1 MFGPTGKAGLGWPL
15 LTPTGLGQEMP
26 QNILVV
32 DDEAIARRFMERALG
47 AQGYRV
53 MSANDGEQALE
64 LLRMTRRKIALVITD
79 LVMPGMGGH
88 AFALE
93 VARLPSPPP
102 ILYISAYERPQG
114 EMAKR
119 FLQKPF
125 TVEDLARAVR
135 ALIAP
140 AQEVGS

>member
-1 MFGPTGKAGLGWPL
+1 
-15 LTPTGLGQEMP
+15 MP

-32 DDEAIARRFMERALG
+32 DDEAIARKFMERAL
-47 AQGYRV
+47 APEGYRV
-53 MSANDGEQALE
+53 MAANDGEEALK
-64 LLRMTRRKIALVITD
+64 LLQSTRRKIALVITD

-102 ILYISAYERPQG
+102 VLYISAYERPQG
-114 EMAKR
+114 EMAQR

-125 TVEDLARAVR
+125 TVEELIRAVR
-135 ALIAP
+135 VLIAP
-140 AQEVGS
+140 AQGVGS

>member
-1 MFGPTGKAGLGWPL
+1 MAQK
-15 LTPTGLGQEMP
+15 
-26 QNILVV
+26 NILVV
-32 DDEAIARRFMERALG
+32 DDEAVARRFIERALTHE
-47 AQGYRV
+47 GYRV
-53 MSANDGEQALE
+53 MLANDGEQALE

-93 VARLPSPPP
+93 VGRLPSPPAV
-102 ILYISAYERPQG
+102 LYISAYERPEG

-125 TVEDLARAVR
+125 SIPDLVSAVR
-135 ALIAP
+135 ALITP
-140 AQEVGS
+140 PQEVSS

>member
-1 MFGPTGKAGLGWPL
+1 
-15 LTPTGLGQEMP
+15 MP

-32 DDEAIARRFMERALG
+32 DDEAIARRFMERAL
-47 AQGYRV
+47 AQEGYRV
-53 MSANDGEQALE
+53 MLANDGEQALE
-64 LLRMTRRKIALVITD
+64 LLRMTRRKVALVVTD

-93 VARLPSPPP
+93 VGQLPSPPP
-102 ILYISAYERPQG
+102 VLYISAYEGPQG

-125 TVEDLARAVR
+125 TAEDLVAAVR
-135 ALIAP
+135 LLVSP
-140 AQEVGS
+140 PQQVGS

>member
-1 MFGPTGKAGLGWPL
+1 
-15 LTPTGLGQEMP
+15 MP

-32 DDEAIARRFMERALG
+32 DDEAIARRFMERAL
-47 AQGYRV
+47 AQEGYRV
-53 MSANDGEQALE
+53 MLANDGEQALDI
-64 LLRMTRRKIALVITD
+64 LRTTRRKVALVITD

-102 ILYISAYERPQG
+102 VLYISAYESPQG
-114 EMAKR
+114 EKAKR

-125 TVEDLARAVR
+125 TVEALTAAVLT
-135 ALIAP
+135 LITP
-140 AQEVGS
+140 KQGVGS

>member
-1 MFGPTGKAGLGWPL
+1 MWKS
-15 LTPTGLGQEMP
+15 MS

-32 DDEAIARRFMERALG
+32 DDEAIARRFMERAL
-47 AQGYRV
+47 AEQGYRV
-53 MSANDGEQALE
+53 MLASDGEQALE
-64 LLRMTRRKIALVITD
+64 LLRMTRRKVALVITD

-93 VARLPSPPP
+93 VGRLPSPPP
-102 ILYISAYERPQG
+102 MLYVSAYEKPQG

-125 TVEDLARAVR
+125 SVEELVATVQG
-135 ALIAP
+135 LIAP
-140 AQEVGS
+140 PQEVSS

>member
-1 MFGPTGKAGLGWPL
+1 MAL
-15 LTPTGLGQEMP
+15 
-26 QNILVV
+26 NILVV
-32 DDEAIARRFMERALG
+32 DDEAVARQFVERALVNE
-47 AQGYRV
+47 GYRV
-53 MSANDGEQALE
+53 MVANNGEEALD
-64 LLRMTRRKIALVITD
+64 LLRMTRRKISLVITD

-102 ILYISAYERPQG
+102 MLYISAYDRPQG

-125 TVEDLARAVR
+125 TVDELLAAVR
-135 ALIAP
+135 SLTS
-140 AQEVGS
+140 EKVGW

>member
-1 MFGPTGKAGLGWPL
+1 
-15 LTPTGLGQEMP
+15 MP

-32 DDEAIARRFMERALG
+32 DDEAIARRFVERAL
-47 AQGYRV
+47 AAEGYRV
-53 MSANDGEQALE
+53 MQANDGEQALD
-64 LLRMTRRKIALVITD
+64 LLRTTRRRVALVITD

-102 ILYISAYERPQG
+102 VLYISAYESPQG
-114 EMAKR
+114 EMARR

-125 TVEDLARAVR
+125 TVEDLIAAVR
-135 ALIAP
+135 ALVSP
-140 AQEVGS
+140 PQSVGP

>member
-1 MFGPTGKAGLGWPL
+1 MT
-15 LTPTGLGQEMP
+15 

-32 DDEAIARRFMERALG
+32 DDEAVARRFMERALS
-47 AQGYRV
+47 QEGYRV
-53 MSANDGEQALE
+53 MLANDGEQALE

-93 VARLPSPPP
+93 VGRLPSPPAV
-102 ILYISAYERPQG
+102 LYISAYERPEG

-125 TVEDLARAVR
+125 SVTDLVTAVR
-135 ALIAP
+135 ALITP
-140 AQEVGS
+140 PQEVRS

>member
-1 MFGPTGKAGLGWPL
+1 M
-15 LTPTGLGQEMP
+15 Q

-32 DDEAIARRFMERALG
+32 DDEAVARRFMERAL
-47 AQGYRV
+47 AQEGYRV
-53 MSANDGEQALE
+53 MLANDGEQALE
-64 LLRMTRRKIALVITD
+64 LLRMTRRKVALVVTD

-93 VARLPSPPP
+93 VARLPAPPP
-102 ILYISAYERPQG
+102 MLYISAYERPQG

-125 TVEDLARAVR
+125 TVEELVDAVR
-135 ALIAP
+135 ALVSP
-140 AQEVGS
+140 PQGVGS

>member
-1 MFGPTGKAGLGWPL
+1 MA
-15 LTPTGLGQEMP
+15 

-32 DDEAIARRFMERALG
+32 DDEAIARRFIERALVEE
-47 AQGYRV
+47 GYRV
-53 MSANDGEQALE
+53 MLANDGEQALE
-64 LLRMTRRKIALVITD
+64 LLQMTRRKIALVITD

-93 VARLPSPPP
+93 VGRLPSPPAM
-102 ILYISAYERPQG
+102 LYISAYERPEG

-125 TVEDLARAVR
+125 SVADLVAAVR
-135 ALIAP
+135 AVITP
-140 AQEVGS
+140 PQEVSP

>member
-1 MFGPTGKAGLGWPL
+1 
-15 LTPTGLGQEMP
+15 MP

-32 DDEAIARRFMERALG
+32 DDEAIARRFMERAL
-47 AQGYRV
+47 AAEGYRV
-53 MSANDGEQALE
+53 MLANDGEQALD
-64 LLRMTRRKIALVITD
+64 LLRTTRRKVALVITD

-102 ILYISAYERPQG
+102 VLYISAYERPQG

-125 TVEDLARAVR
+125 TVEDLTAAVKT
-135 ALIAP
+135 LIAP
-140 AQEVGS
+140 AQGVGS

>member
-1 MFGPTGKAGLGWPL
+1 
-15 LTPTGLGQEMP
+15 MP
-26 QNILVV
+26 QTILVV
-32 DDEAIARRFMERALG
+32 DDEAIARRFMERALV
-47 AQGYRV
+47 QEGYEV
-53 MSANDGEQALE
+53 LMANDGEEALD
-64 LLRMTRRKIALVITD
+64 LLRTTTRKVALVVTD

-102 ILYISAYERPQG
+102 VLYISAYEKPQG

-125 TVEDLARAVR
+125 SITDLTSAVARLLPQQVKPR
-135 ALIAP
+135 
-140 AQEVGS
+140 

>member
-1 MFGPTGKAGLGWPL
+1 M
-15 LTPTGLGQEMP
+15 Q

-32 DDEAIARRFMERALG
+32 DDEAIARRFMERALSEAG
-47 AQGYRV
+47 FRV
-53 MSANDGEQALE
+53 MLANDGEQALE
-64 LLRMTRRKIALVITD
+64 LIRTTRRKIGLVVTD

-93 VARLPSPPP
+93 VGKLPSPPP
-102 ILYISAYERPQG
+102 VLYISAYEKPQG

-125 TVEDLARAVR
+125 TSGELVGAVR
-135 ALIAP
+135 NLISP
-140 AQEVGS
+140 PQEVGS